1 MRLHEDID
9 AFAELVQTT
18 AETVGLPQ
26 VYVEKDYWVTK
37 ALKHLSK
44 SIYVNDVVFK
54 GGTSLSKAY
63 RLIERFSEDIDLAV
77 FAEGKGDSAR
87 KSLLKNVEAIVA
99 TGLFEVEDDPRV
111 SKGSKYRKTVHRYP
125 LSFTDAGF
133 GQASPELLIELN
145 SFTHPEPFEIQ
156 PIQSLI
162 AESLTTLGETDL
174 ITQFALESFSIKVLS
189 VKRTLTEKMLGI
201 IKDSYDKNPVA
212 RLSDRIRHLYD
223 ICLILRH
230 REYRDFVQSDHFMAL
245 CTLCLADE
253 TAEPESSNWRDKPL
267 ADAPIFTHF
276 ETWQASLN
284 VAYQGMF
291 SDLVFGEIP
300 DISEIA
306 QGLKFLQEH
315 ISRVKKSSLASSR
328 QPS

>member
-1 MRLHEDID
+1 MQLHEDVD
-9 AFAELVQTT
+9 AFTELAQIT

-44 SIYVNDVVFK
+44 SIHVNEVVFK

-77 FAEGKGDSAR
+77 LAEGKGDSAR

-99 TGLFEVEDDPRV
+99 TGLSEIEDDPRV
-111 SKGSKYRKTVHRYP
+111 SKGSKYRKTVYRYP
-125 LSFTDAGF
+125 LSLTDAGF

-145 SFTHPEPFEIQ
+145 SFTHPEPFEIR
-156 PIQSLI
+156 PIQSLV
-162 AESLTTLGETDL
+162 AESLSTRDRADL
-174 ITQFALESFSIKVLS
+174 ITQFALESFSVKVLS
-189 VKRTLTEKMLGI
+189 VQRTLTEKMLGI
-201 IKDSYDKNPVA
+201 IKDSYDKNLVA

-223 ICLILRH
+223 ICLILR
-230 REYRDFVQSDHFMAL
+230 RDEYRDFVQSDHFMAL
-245 CTLCLADE
+245 CALCIADE
-253 TAEPESSNWRDKPL
+253 TAEPEHSKWFDKPL
-267 ADAPIFTHF
+267 ANAPIFTHF
-276 ETWQASLN
+276 ETWKASLN
-284 VAYQGMF
+284 TTYKGIF

-300 DISEIA
+300 DMSEIA
-306 QGLKFLQEH
+306 QGLNFLHEH
-315 ISRVKKSSLASSR
+315 ISRIEKPSLPESR

>member
-1 MRLHEDID
+1 MQLHEDVD
-9 AFAELVQTT
+9 AFTELVQIT

-44 SIYVNDVVFK
+44 SIHVNEVVFK

-63 RLIERFSEDIDLAV
+63 RLIDRFSEDIDLAV
-77 FAEGKGDSAR
+77 LAEGKGDSAR

-99 TGLFEVEDDPRV
+99 TGLSEIEDDPRV

-125 LSFTDAGF
+125 LSLTDAGF

-145 SFTHPEPFEIQ
+145 SFTHPEPFEIR

-162 AESLTTLGETDL
+162 AERLSIRGRADL

-189 VKRTLTEKMLGI
+189 VKRTLTEKTLGI

-223 ICLILRH
+223 ICLILRQH
-230 REYRDFVQSDHFMAL
+230 EYRDFVESDHFMAL
-245 CTLCLADE
+245 CALCIADE
-253 TAEPESSNWRDKPL
+253 TAEAEHSNWLDRPL
-267 ADAPIFTHF
+267 ADAPIFAHF

-284 VAYQGMF
+284 ATYKGIF

-300 DISEIA
+300 DMSEIA
-306 QGLKFLQEH
+306 QGIKFLHEH
-315 ISRVKKSSLASSR
+315 ISRIEKSSLSDSR